1 MTKRTLIA
9 GAMAL
14 GSLSIAATPE
24 APAWNVDAPHTE
36 VSFSV
41 KHFFTPVTGEFE
53 QFDVAL
59 AYDRANPENS
69 SVRVRI
75 PVTSVQTGNEKR
87 NNHLLS
93 EDFFEAD
100 ANPDITFVSTS
111 VTRVADGRLVVRGPL
126 TIKGVTREVELPVKV
141 LGVMDVAPEMQEML
155 GAKQIA
161 SFETTLSVDRRDFGV
176 GVGSWAATAVVGAN
190 VDIRI
195 AVEANR

>member
-1 MTKRTLIA
+1 
-9 GAMAL
+9 
-14 GSLSIAATPE
+14 
-24 APAWNVDAPHTE
+24 
-36 VSFSV
+36 
-41 KHFFTPVTGEFE
+41 
-53 QFDVAL
+53 
-59 AYDRANPENS
+59 
-69 SVRVRI
+69 VRI
-75 PVTSVQTGNEKR
+75 PVASVQTGNEKR